1 MRCLAAL
8 QHRSAKSE
16 NLLLAGLRQAKT
28 PGGARH
34 VRRGRRPDSG
44 RRLPRGLAVW
54 IVNCQGRTRLIDV
67 AMLLWCDIC
76 WQWAVGMSR
85 QQRQNEATGGLSLAD
100 CPRFA
105 MLRAARRLQQQ
116 GDWRQRC
123 LSRAGT
129 AADAEI
135 VAITVAARFL
145 LTPRSNDGDSQR
157 VTVPNAAGSA
167 AASTAA
173 GLAPKVPVPGWGR
186 GGCKDRCCHGCRAG
200 FC

>member
-8 QHRSAKSE
+8 QHRSANSE
-16 NLLLAGLRQAKT
+16 NLFLAGLSQAKS
-28 PGGARH
+28 PGGAGH
-34 VRRGRRPDSG
+34 VRRDADPIPGGVCPG
-44 RRLPRGLAVW
+44 ALLCW
-54 IVNCQGRTRLIDV
+54 MVNCQGRTRLIDV

-123 LSRAGT
+123 LSWAGT
-129 AADAEI
+129 AADAES
-135 VAITVAARFL
+135 VAVTVAARVFVDDAVQRRGQSASDS
-145 LTPRSNDGDSQR
+145 PQCCGQRS
-157 VTVPNAAGSA
+157 
-167 AASTAA
+167 
-173 GLAPKVPVPGWGR
+173 
-186 GGCKDRCCHGCRAG
+186 
-200 FC
+200 